1 MPDTKTGRERKGL
14 NKEAQLERRLA
25 RRDLR
30 KLGED
35 AEESWFEPGEADDA
49 DLLADPDESLEYDL

>member
-25 RRDLR
+25 RQEVRTMGADDEPSRFDDIDAEL
-30 KLGED
+30 LTEGED
-35 AEESWFEPGEADDA
+35 RSDVD
-49 DLLADPDESLEYDL
+49 Y